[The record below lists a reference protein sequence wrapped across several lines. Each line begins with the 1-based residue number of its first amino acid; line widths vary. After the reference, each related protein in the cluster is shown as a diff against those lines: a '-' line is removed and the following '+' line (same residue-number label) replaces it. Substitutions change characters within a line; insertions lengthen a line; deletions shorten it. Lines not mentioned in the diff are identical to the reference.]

1 MTDLLCGEGAERAA
15 DALLRTN
22 GGRAVLLRL
31 PAPAIAGSDAEQLG
45 LGTPGF
51 QDVELSPA
59 VFRRADSTTTLL
71 VSGSAVRAVVGSVE
85 FDSADVLF
93 ETAAGVVVD
102 GVLYTIVSRT
112 TSTADGKAYTYALE
126 LRAPVQ

>member
-1 MTDLLCGEGAERAA
+1 MADLLCGDGAERAA

-22 GGRAVLLRL
+22 GGGAVWLRL

-59 VFRRADSTTTLL
+59 VFRKAKSTATLL
-71 VSGSAVRAVVGSVE
+71 LSASALKAVLGSVE

-93 ETAAGVVVD
+93 ETAAGVVAG